1 MHRRGGD
8 DDGRCRESRGG
19 GDRVEDYMHVV
30 TNTQADLL
38 VGRGRF
44 YCKHI

>member
-8 DDGRCRESRGG
+8 DDGGRFPESRGG

-44 YCKHI
+44 Y